1 MYEHVVVGCDT
12 DTDMFCREL
21 VDPVTCTLCTLFE
34 KPSMRKY
41 LRPDYEICTLLRDFF
56 EPNMP
61 GGTVNELP
69 SYDFS
74 RRYVNVLL
82 PVCHHHSTKLFLLPT
97 VLYNNNK
104 NATTTI

>member
-1 MYEHVVVGCDT
+1 MSILLFRREIQNLT
-12 DTDMFCREL
+12 LTLILKQKEEFCITRLLRYDIDVFLREL
-21 VDPVTCTLCTLFE
+21 VDPVTCTLCALFE

-41 LRPDYEICTLLRDFF
+41 LRPDYEVSTLLRDFF

-74 RRYVNVLL
+74 RR
-82 PVCHHHSTKLFLLPT
+82 
-97 VLYNNNK
+97 
-104 NATTTI
+104 